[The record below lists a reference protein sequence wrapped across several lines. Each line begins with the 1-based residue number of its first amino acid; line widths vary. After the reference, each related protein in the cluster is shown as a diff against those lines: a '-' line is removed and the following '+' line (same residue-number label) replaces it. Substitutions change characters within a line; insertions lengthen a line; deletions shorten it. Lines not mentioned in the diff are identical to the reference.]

1 MDSIGR
7 LEAVNSI
14 NIMDREYRKANFL
27 KQEVKN
33 HVKIV
38 ALTVVDLIKE
48 STPISYSHLNF
59 SDWTR
64 PYCLLDL
71 ISCHAEF
78 GEYVLLRV
86 DSQIDFATG
95 NVFSF
100 TFGEWGFYTR
110 TFSNFGNNRFFQA
123 EKLLEKPCQ
132 QGRIL

>member
-59 SDWTR
+59 S
-64 PYCLLDL
+64 
-71 ISCHAEF
+71 H
-78 GEYVLLRV
+78 
-86 DSQIDFATG
+86 
-95 NVFSF
+95 
-100 TFGEWGFYTR
+100 
-110 TFSNFGNNRFFQA
+110 
-123 EKLLEKPCQ
+123 
-132 QGRIL
+132 